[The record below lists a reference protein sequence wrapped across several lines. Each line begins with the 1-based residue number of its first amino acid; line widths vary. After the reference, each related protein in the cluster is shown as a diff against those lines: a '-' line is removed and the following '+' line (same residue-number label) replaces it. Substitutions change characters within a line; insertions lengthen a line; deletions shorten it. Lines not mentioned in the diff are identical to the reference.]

1 MLRSTLRIFGGN
13 DQGQDLA
20 EYCLLTALIALIAL
34 GIFYHVSG
42 GIQGLWSSTG
52 TALVAAN
59 ASTGSVDT
67 TGASGATAS
76 LPAGR

>member
-1 MLRSTLRIFGGN
+1 MLRATLGTFGGS
-13 DQGQDLA
+13 DHGQDLA

-34 GIFYHVSG
+34 GIFYQISG

-59 ASTGSVDT
+59 ASTGSAGT